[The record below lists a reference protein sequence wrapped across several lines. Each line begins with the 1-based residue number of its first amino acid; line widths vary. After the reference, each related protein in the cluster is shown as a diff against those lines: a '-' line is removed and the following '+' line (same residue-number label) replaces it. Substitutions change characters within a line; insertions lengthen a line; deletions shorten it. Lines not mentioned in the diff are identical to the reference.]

1 MLPIIPLLIGSCK
14 SYEPIPRVEIGE
26 IDLTGW
32 DYETDGVVNLRGEW
46 EFYWDTL
53 AEPKEI
59 QELENKKRYIHVPG
73 SWHRKEIGVL
83 SLPRLGY
90 CTYRTIVR
98 HGMKGTYMGIR
109 VPYTGTAYT
118 MYVDGEK
125 LAQNGTVGKTREEMQ
140 PQYMN
145 QNVYYRPEGSSS
157 EIVIQVSNFY
167 HRRSGLWQDIQFGL
181 KPDIETE
188 STSRM
193 MYEILLIGSLI
204 FMGVPLIAMYIM
216 TRYNRA
222 PLYFGLLCILIAL
235 RTLFIG
241 EVMITQLFPNIS
253 WEFAIKFEYIFTYG
267 SVAIISLF
275 IYSLFRDI
283 YSRKMLIVVHSLTG
297 LIISSVIFTKAIRF
311 TQVNIVFQVIMEAS
325 LIYALYVIIRA
336 LRFKL
341 PSAKTI
347 LFGFIIILAVVFN
360 NMLFF
365 NGIIHSSSLS
375 PISFTDHIARNY
387 TLFSFWTVPM
397 NIISFVFYL
406 LVLNLF
412 SIKLGIDYF
421 REFKSSLIEPTK
433 NDKEEQEQDREKF
446 YIDHE
451 ISVREREIIQL
462 IRKGLSNKEIAERI
476 NITPGTVKVH
486 VHNIYQK
493 TGVKN
498 RTALTHLAASY
509 GSEEYPDA
517 TLV

>member
-1 MLPIIPLLIGSCK
+1 
-14 SYEPIPRVEIGE
+14 VEAGK

-32 DYETDGVVNLRGEW
+32 NYEEDGVVNLRGEW
-46 EFYWDTL
+46 EFFWKRL
-53 AEPKEI
+53 ADPEEIRQFDGEKE
-59 QELENKKRYIHVPG
+59 YIHIPG
-73 SWHRKEIGVL
+73 SWHRKEIGGK
-83 SLPRLGY
+83 SLPMTGY
-90 CTYRTIVR
+90 CTYRAIVR
-98 HGMKGTYMGIR
+98 HGMGGTYMGLR
-109 VPYTGTAYT
+109 MPYTGTAYT

-125 LAQNGTVGKTREEMQ
+125 LARNGIVGKSREEMR
-140 PQYMN
+140 PQYLN
-145 QNVYYRPEGSSS
+145 QNIYYLPESDTS
-157 EIVIQVSNFY
+157 EIVIHVSNYY
-167 HRRSGLWQDIQFGL
+167 HRRGGLWQDIQFGL

-204 FMGVPLIAMYIM
+204 FMGVPLMAIYIM

-222 PLYFGLLCILIAL
+222 PLYFGLLCIFIAL

-241 EVMITQLFPNIS
+241 EVLVTQLFPGIS
-253 WEFAIKFEYIFTYG
+253 WEIAIKLEYIFTYG

-275 IYSLFRDI
+275 IYSLYKVI
-283 YSRKMLIVVHSLTG
+283 YSRKMLILVHSLTG
-297 LIISSVIFTKAIRF
+297 LIIVSVLFTKAVYF
-311 TQVNIVFQVIMEAS
+311 TQINIVFQVIMAAS
-325 LIYALYVIIRA
+325 LIYALYVIIQA

-397 NIISFVFYL
+397 NIISFVLYL
-406 LVLNLF
+406 LVLHLF
-412 SIKLGIDYF
+412 GLKFGIEYF
-421 REFKSSLIEPTK
+421 REFKKSLIEPE
-433 NDKEEQEQDREKF
+433 KEEQEQDGEKF
-446 YIDHE
+446 YTDHD
-451 ISVREREIIQL
+451 ISTREREIIQL
-462 IRKGLSNKEIAERI
+462 IRQGLSNKEIAEKI

-509 GSEEYPDA
+509 GSEEHPDT